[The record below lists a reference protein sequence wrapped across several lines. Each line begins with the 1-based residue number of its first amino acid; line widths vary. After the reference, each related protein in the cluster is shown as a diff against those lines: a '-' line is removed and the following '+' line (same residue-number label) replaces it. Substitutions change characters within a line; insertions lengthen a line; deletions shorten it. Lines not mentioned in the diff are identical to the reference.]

1 MSPQSIFIY
10 EIDKSFGPNLLVE
23 YCLTQLHVSKD
34 ILKEFT
40 EKHVDKEFKFASV
53 KKDNITYYS
62 GRIEGVSKDEDNLYL
77 GFISKED
84 EDLLSIKSA
93 FDTILERIRRDY
105 SNDKRALEN
114 LLKNSLNSILTLM
127 EKLKEPAIIVD
138 TINEK
143 TKQMLDNGDLQEARE
158 LIELGE
164 EVPEKLAE
172 EIKLAEELLTEG
184 SYKKSKKN
192 YEKAAELAET
202 IQEYEIASFLKHK
215 AEEVGL
221 FPDLLK
227 EQDQLIKEIAK
238 NIEELQGNRLH
249 LYHEIVRPINRW
261 IEISSSFEE
270 QEKVPALLELLT
282 NAKRADKFAKELFN
296 IDIKIKEKFDS
307 I

>member
-23 YCLTQLHVSKD
+23 YALTQLHISKD
-34 ILKEFT
+34 ILKEFA

-62 GRIEGVSKDEDNLYL
+62 GRIEGISKEEDNLFL

-143 TKQMLDNGDLQEARE
+143 TKQMLDDGSLQEARE

-164 EVPEKLAE
+164 AVPEKLAE

-184 SYKKSKKN
+184 SYKKSKKVM
-192 YEKAAELAET
+192 K
-202 IQEYEIASFLKHK
+202 K
-215 AEEVGL
+215 
-221 FPDLLK
+221 LL
-227 EQDQLIKEIAK
+227 
-238 NIEELQGNRLH
+238 
-249 LYHEIVRPINRW
+249 
-261 IEISSSFEE
+261 S
-270 QEKVPALLELLT
+270 
-282 NAKRADKFAKELFN
+282 
-296 IDIKIKEKFDS
+296 
-307 I
+307 